1 MRTLLG
7 SGRLD
12 EKTRY
17 EDVSMNITDIETI
30 VRILSQSD
38 IAELELEQEGT
49 RLHLVRRSGGQVVV
63 QTGTQEHAVSYAP
76 APTGAPTTGAR
87 KDEIPDSY
95 VKVQSPIVGTFYRRP
110 SPDSEPFAKEGDRVK
125 KDDTLCIVEA
135 MKLMNEIPAPCSGK
149 IEKVC
154 LTDGQVVE
162 FGEVLFII
170 NPEG

>member
-1 MRTLLG
+1 
-7 SGRLD
+7 
-12 EKTRY
+12 
-17 EDVSMNITDIETI
+17 MNINDIETI

-49 RLHLVRRSGGQVVV
+49 RLHLVRRAAGQVVV
-63 QTGTQEHAVSYAP
+63 QTGTQEASYTP
-76 APTGAPTTGAR
+76 APTGLSLPAP
-87 KDEIPDSY
+87 KQEIPDSY

-149 IEKVC
+149 IEKIC